1 MEYIEL
7 FRTFFV
13 IGAFTIGG
21 GVAMVP
27 IIEHEVVEKKKWICC
42 EDFIEALT
50 VAQSLPGPLAV
61 NISVY
66 IGLKIKGL
74 KGALFCTL
82 GAVLPSFLIILLISN
97 FYSKIENL
105 KIVESIF
112 KGATPAVAAV
122 ILASVYSLGIK
133 AKFKYQDIIMAII
146 IAVLVSFLKI
156 SPIILIILFGIGHI
170 IYDKFILK
178 ENKED

>member
-1 MEYIEL
+1 MQYIEL
-7 FRTFFV
+7 FKTFFI

-27 IIEHEVVEKKKWICC
+27 IIEHEVVENKKWICY

-66 IGLKIKGL
+66 IGLKIKGFR
-74 KGALFCTL
+74 GALFCTL

-97 FYSKIENL
+97 FYSKIDSL

-112 KGATPAVAAV
+112 RGATPAVAAV
-122 ILASVYSLGIK
+122 ILASVYSLGVK
-133 AKFKYQDIIMAII
+133 AKFKYKDIILALM
-146 IAVLVSFLKI
+146 IALLVSFIKV
-156 SPIILIILFGIGHI
+156 SPIILIILFGIGPI
-170 IYDKFILK
+170 IYNKFILK
-178 ENKED
+178 ENEED